1 MQRELLYIPL
11 QILFARKA
19 RRFKQS
25 RRNVTKG
32 YLNVTR
38 CKHKLQN
45 LKMNEA
51 KRRAATKYFE
61 QEIWNNIFKQNSF
74 QDRLLNL
81 KYHKLGKDESVV
93 VRGLDSEQ
101 LLMSRR
107 SKKLRELMNSA
118 ETCKRS
124 DHSKVKCP
132 SQLATTHHLP
142 TLPPCN
148 RPLTTG
154 QMIYLELPADLSADR
169 RSRSHS
175 ALNAETKQTRQE
187 GIYLPAMPCAEKP
200 RRSSH
205 SACSAINASLSD
217 SEINKQRTR
226 KTSWIQPSIQLHQ
239 RDELPTGK

>member
-1 MQRELLYIPL
+1 MYISL

-19 RRFKQS
+19 RGFKQS
-25 RRNVTKG
+25 RRNVIKG
-32 YLNVTR
+32 YLNIAR

-61 QEIWNNIFKQNSF
+61 QEIWNNISKQNSF

-81 KYHKLGKDESVV
+81 RYHKLGKDESVV

-124 DHSKVKCP
+124 DHSKTKCP

-142 TLPPCN
+142 TLPLQN

-154 QMIYLELPADLSADR
+154 QMIYLELPAGLSPDR
-169 RSRSHS
+169 RARSHS
-175 ALNAETKQTRQE
+175 ALNAETKKLTRQE
-187 GIYLPAMPCAEKP
+187 DIYLPAMPCAEKP
-200 RRSSH
+200 RRSSAH
-205 SACSAINASLSD
+205 SPCSAINASLSD

-226 KTSWIQPSIQLHQ
+226 KTSWIRPSIQLHQ